1 MRILVFIS
9 IVFIGSTVHGQ
20 NTGLY
25 GKKVSLDL
33 SFTGNI
39 PIINM
44 LNGPMF
50 KSKSGVLT
58 EKMDLLD
65 YGLRTGAS
73 YALSNN
79 FAIGIEFDME
89 FMNINAPTSAYVPY
103 PSGNSEFITIKH
115 QALNT
120 RTLIFMPRL
129 EFTSNNGLL
138 PIGLSHQIGFG
149 FTRTKVLQKDYD
161 RTLFISTD
169 SNGDGPILDNFD
181 EDFYNYTNKAFKG
194 IVLMYTLNVRTPI
207 NKFMMITYGI
217 RYNFNYGTELAFL
230 SSDDGFYLSRVDA
243 YIQSRSRR
251 LLSVISLNLGMS
263 FAL

>member
-1 MRILVFIS
+1 
-9 IVFIGSTVHGQ
+9 
-20 NTGLY
+20 
-25 GKKVSLDL
+25 
-33 SFTGNI
+33 
-39 PIINM
+39 
-44 LNGPMF
+44 
-50 KSKSGVLT
+50 
-58 EKMDLLD
+58 
-65 YGLRTGAS
+65 
-73 YALSNN
+73 
-79 FAIGIEFDME
+79 
-89 FMNINAPTSAYVPY
+89 
-103 PSGNSEFITIKH
+103 
-115 QALNT
+115 
-120 RTLIFMPRL
+120 MPRV

-217 RYNFNYGTELAFL
+217 RYNLNYGTELAFL
-230 SSDDGFYLSRVDA
+230 SSDDGFYLSRTDA
-243 YIQSRSRR
+243 YVQSRSRR